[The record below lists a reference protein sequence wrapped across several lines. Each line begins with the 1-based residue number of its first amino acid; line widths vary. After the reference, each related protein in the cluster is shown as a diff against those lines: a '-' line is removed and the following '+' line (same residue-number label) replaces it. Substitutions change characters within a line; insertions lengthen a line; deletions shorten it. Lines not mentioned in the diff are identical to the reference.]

1 GYELRSD
8 NQIKFRVGAYN
19 ETKPLVIN
27 PAISYTKMLGGN
39 GAEAGF
45 RVAVDA
51 AGSVYVTGV
60 TTSTNFPTTPGA
72 FQTAPAGGS
81 CSNGFTPIPCTDV
94 FVAKLNA
101 VGTELMYVTYFGGS
115 GLEEARD
122 IAVDAAGNAYITG
135 KTASLDLPTA
145 NALQRANGAISLVK
159 STDGGNTW
167 RAGRVGLPLDNV
179 SALAVDPLTPTTV
192 YAVAAGRGVYKSSNG
207 GASWTASNAGMDNIE
222 VRSLAIDPTNP
233 STIYAGAVG
242 RGVGV
247 FKSTDGG
254 RSWIQINSGLSA
266 IDAVFSMAIDPVV
279 PATLYI
285 AVTRASFS
293 RPSGIYKSVD
303 GGNNWNLSGELTDC
317 GDAIFN
323 ALV

>member
-1 GYELRSD
+1 
-8 NQIKFRVGAYN
+8 
-19 ETKPLVIN
+19 
-27 PAISYTKMLGGN
+27 MLGGN

-167 RAGRVGLPLDNV
+167 RASGVGLPLNNV

-192 YAVAAGRGVYKSSNG
+192 YAVAAGQGV
-207 GASWTASNAGMDNIE
+207 
-222 VRSLAIDPTNP
+222 
-233 STIYAGAVG
+233 
-242 RGVGV
+242 
-247 FKSTDGG
+247 
-254 RSWIQINSGLSA
+254 
-266 IDAVFSMAIDPVV
+266 
-279 PATLYI
+279 
-285 AVTRASFS
+285 
-293 RPSGIYKSVD
+293 YKSVD
-303 GGNNWNLSGELTDC
+303 GGATWVASNTGLSDADISSLVIDPVTPSTILEPDRQLAELWRSRFCCPRPGYRSRYANCDLRRLRLLRRLQEHKRRRQLESEQFRNGKFRRHRQLTD
-317 GDAIFN
+317 D
-323 ALV
+323 